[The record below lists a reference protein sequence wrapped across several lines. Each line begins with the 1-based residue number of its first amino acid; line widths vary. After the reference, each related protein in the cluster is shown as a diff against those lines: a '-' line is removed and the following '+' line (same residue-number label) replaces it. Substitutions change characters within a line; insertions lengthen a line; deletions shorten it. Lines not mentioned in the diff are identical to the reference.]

1 MYSNAL
7 GWQWQHITVN
17 TIMHLSHLFPLFPSS
32 SSCLDSQLAL
42 TLAHCLYLSL
52 YHFLLSPL
60 PARSS
65 SNLLWEWRRHRAN
78 ANSLFLSE
86 SRWVCVWAIDMR
98 TSIKGSSR
106 STEVV
111 PACVWL
117 RQLYASSKFAV
128 SKARGEGKKK
138 KGQNREGEIRRDQGW
153 R

>member
-1 MYSNAL
+1 MTAHHSKHYYAL
-7 GWQWQHITVN
+7 VSFVSFVSIFFF
-17 TIMHLSHLFPLFPSS
+17 LSGLWAGTNFSS
-32 SSCLDSQLAL
+32 
-42 TLAHCLYLSL
+42 LSL
-52 YHFLLSPL
+52 SVSLSF
-60 PARSS
+60 SS
-65 SNLLWEWRRHRAN
+65 FSSASEIFFWFASNLLWEWRRHRAN

-117 RQLYASSKFAV
+117 RQLYASSKFVV